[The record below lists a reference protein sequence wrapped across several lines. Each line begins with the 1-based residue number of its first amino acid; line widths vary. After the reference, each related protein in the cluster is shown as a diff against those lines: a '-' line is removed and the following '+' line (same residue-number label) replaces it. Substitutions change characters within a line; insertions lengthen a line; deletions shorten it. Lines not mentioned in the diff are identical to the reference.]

1 MAGET
6 RQGVGWGYGLGH
18 ARVDL
23 CGFMFGVVFHGVEDR
38 FDSPSVEKQPSLQVP
53 CFGELRHY
61 PAHCPRQV
69 RAGTMPLHRRQDR
82 LPPDRHVKQR
92 LCPLPFWNRSPC
104 RALFACMPAPWP
116 LQVFALWA

>member
-69 RAGTMPLHRRQDR
+69 RAGTMPLHRCQDR
-82 LPPDRHVKQR
+82 LPLVPPDMSSNVYAR
-92 LCPLPFWNRSPC
+92 RSPC

-116 LQVFALWA
+116 PQVFALWA